1 MFLDQGD
8 GDEDTLVMS
17 AHRCSQC
24 KIAFASEEEFRRHEK
39 SKHSQ
44 EKIDKKKKFEN
55 ISSEKQNL
63 KRKKMSS
70 SENTDSI
77 KIPNIDKRL
86 NPPTSFLMLKSP
98 EKILSKTVDQVSAA
112 KVKTRITS
120 KENLPPRSTKA
131 QGDSPKL
138 FHFHEKF
145 HSIKSPKTE
154 KLI

>member
-1 MFLDQGD
+1 LFLDQGD

-120 KENLPPRSTKA
+120 KENLPPRSSKS
-131 QGDSPKL
+131 QGDNPKL
-138 FHFHEKF
+138 LHFH
-145 HSIKSPKTE
+145 
-154 KLI
+154 

>member
-1 MFLDQGD
+1 LFLDQGD

-24 KIAFASEEEFRRHEK
+24 KIAFASEEEFLRHKK

-44 EKIDKKKKFEN
+44 EKLDKKKQIKN
-55 ISSEKQNL
+55 ISSEKHNL
-63 KRKKMSS
+63 KRKNMSS

-98 EKILSKTVDQVSAA
+98 EKILSKTVDQISAA
-112 KVKTRITS
+112 KVKTRMMS
-120 KENLPPRSTKA
+120 KENLPPRSSKSP
-131 QGDSPKL
+131 GDNPKL
-138 FHFHEKF
+138 LHFH
-145 HSIKSPKTE
+145 
-154 KLI
+154 

>member
-8 GDEDTLVMS
+8 GDEDTLLMS

-39 SKHSQ
+39 SKHFQ

-77 KIPNIDKRL
+77 KIPKISKRL
-86 NPPTSFLMLKSP
+86 DPPTSFLMPKSP
-98 EKILSKTVDQVSAA
+98 EKILSKTVGQISAA

-131 QGDSPKL
+131 QGDNPKL
-138 FHFHEKF
+138 LHFH
-145 HSIKSPKTE
+145 
-154 KLI
+154 